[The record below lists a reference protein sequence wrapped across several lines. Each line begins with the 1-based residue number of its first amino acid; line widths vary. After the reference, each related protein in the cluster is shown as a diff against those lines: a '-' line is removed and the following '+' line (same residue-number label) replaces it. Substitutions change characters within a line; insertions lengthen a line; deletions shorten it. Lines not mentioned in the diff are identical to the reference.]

1 MVINHFKR
9 PMSNLRNIYF
19 VVEQRFVPI
28 CQAMTEALEVLRTSS
43 L

>member
-19 VVEQRFVPI
+19 VVEQI